1 MLELNIKVLVHSNA
15 EKNIIGIKEEIAYKL
30 EGVADVLMINVKDA
44 SPLQMR
50 FNDGYTHICE
60 KVTYEKALDE
70 LKKANLSLEELQNI
84 VAALIEESK
93 TKPIFT
99 QK

>member
-1 MLELNIKVLVHSNA
+1 MLELNVKILVHSNA
-15 EKNIIGIKEEIAYKL
+15 ENNIIGVKEQVAYAL
-30 EGVADVLMINVKDA
+30 EGIADVLMINVKDA

-60 KVTYEKALDE
+60 KVTVQSALEE
-70 LKKANLSLEELQNI
+70 LRKRNLSLEELQNI

-93 TKPIFT
+93 TKSIVI
-99 QK
+99 KK